1 MSVCHGSFSLS
12 NLDDPTGRECDISS
26 LLDMLGTVT
35 DRRSR
40 RGRVYGLVFLLAAS
54 LVAVLAGATNF
65 RQISDQIADIPQS
78 LLAKLGAKWCYF
90 RGVFGWPSERT
101 IRRVL
106 ENIDADEFDR
116 VIGAWLYANARGDG
130 KDGLVLAIDGKVLRG
145 AWTDGN
151 EIFTLF
157 SAMIHGAGVT
167 VAQVAVP
174 ADTKEA
180 TQVEKLLEAIPV
192 GAEESVVVTMDAAH
206 TQRDTAEYLKGRRG
220 FDYVMNV
227 KANRAPLLNS
237 VHAIIVPVLKNSPG
251 HAVEERGHGRI
262 NRWETWTADAAG
274 VNFPHIRQLACIRR
288 DEFTLGG
295 VRISREYAWIV
306 TSSDTATAADIHTHV
321 RRHWG
326 IENKSHHVRDTT
338 WHEDAQQTYT
348 GSGPQV
354 MATFRNTA
362 ASLFR
367 LNGFSKIKKA
377 TERIARDRH
386 RALPLLATHSHS
398 RYPQ

>member
-1 MSVCHGSFSLS
+1 MSVCHGVSSLS
-12 NLDDPTGRECDISS
+12 NADDSTDHECDISG
-26 LLDMLGTVT
+26 LLETLGRVT

-116 VIGAWLYANARGDG
+116 AVGAWLCKNARGDG
-130 KDGLVLAIDGKVLRG
+130 SGGLVLAIDGKVLRG
-145 AWTDGN
+145 AWTEEN
-151 EIFTLF
+151 ETFTLF

-180 TQVEKLLEAIPV
+180 TQVEALLKTIPV
-192 GAEESVVVTMDAAH
+192 EAEESVVVTMDAAH
-206 TQRDTAEYLKGRRG
+206 TQRDTAEYLKGKRG
-220 FDYVMNV
+220 FDYIMTV

-237 VHAIIVPVLKNSPG
+237 VFATIVPALQNAPDHV
-251 HAVEERGHGRI
+251 VEERGHGRI
-262 NRWETWTADAAG
+262 KQWETWTIDAAG
-274 VNFPHIRQLACIRR
+274 IDFPHIQQLACIRR

-295 VRISREYAWIV
+295 ARISKEYAWIV
-306 TSSDTATAADIHTHV
+306 TSSDTATAVDIHTHV
-321 RRHWG
+321 RQHWG

-354 MATFRNTA
+354 MATFRNAA
-362 ASLFR
+362 ASLLR
-367 LNGFSKIKKA
+367 LNNFSSIKKT
-377 TERIARDRH
+377 TEWIARDRN
-386 RALPLLATHSHS
+386 RALPLLATQSHS
-398 RYPQ
+398 RNPQ